1 MEPQRRTLSET
12 PYQGGVARP
21 QRGTVVSVQVAV
33 TPQKKITEDGHIIL
47 LGYMENAEVELVF
60 KRDEAIRPLLTHLNQ
75 LINVTRSRHTSAGL
89 PPPHASDL
97 RCPLNV
103 EGIWRVKLYFDQ
115 NDMPVRRYQLH
126 AARWRVRR
134 ADGAEQI
141 GGQRR
146 EASG

>member
-1 MEPQRRTLSET
+1 MEPQRRTLSDT
-12 PYQGGVARP
+12 PYQEGATR
-21 QRGTVVSVQVAV
+21 QERGTIVSVQVAV
-33 TPQKKITEDGHIIL
+33 TPQKKYTEDGHIIL
-47 LGYMENAEVELVF
+47 LGFMGTSEVELVF

-75 LINVTRSRHTSAGL
+75 LINVTRSRHSAAGL
-89 PPPHASDL
+89 PPPNASEL

-103 EGIWRVKLYFDQ
+103 EGVWRVRLYFDN

-141 GGQRR
+141 GGRRR
-146 EASG
+146 EA

>member
-60 KRDEAIRPLLTHLNQ
+60 KRDDAIRPLLTQ
-75 LINVTRSRHTSAGL
+75 
-89 PPPHASDL
+89 
-97 RCPLNV
+97 
-103 EGIWRVKLYFDQ
+103 
-115 NDMPVRRYQLH
+115 
-126 AARWRVRR
+126 
-134 ADGAEQI
+134 
-141 GGQRR
+141 
-146 EASG
+146 